1 MFECCWLDELS
12 YMRPLGNDW
21 AQECFKSYHERI
33 PKSEP
38 VGDWDARN
46 ALYAT

>member
-1 MFECCWLDELS
+1 
-12 YMRPLGNDW
+12 MRPTGSDW
-21 AQECFKSYHERI
+21 GREYVEAYHKLI

-38 VGDWDARN
+38 QKDWDARN